1 MTKGR
6 SQTKRGRWLRAG
18 GLLGD
23 LSALALGWVEMLE
36 RASRER
42 ERQGP
47 RDAPW
52 HFSAITGGI
61 TGTGLREAET
71 SDAGTLLPLLFVTRT
86 CRWCRQEL
94 QMWASMTASEALS
107 THARPW
113 IFSLDDTS
121 PKRSTLWLPDALRRR
136 WRPGGRELAELA
148 GVARVPTTLWIDAL
162 DTVRVVVVGRSR
174 PETALSLLRGQT
186 P

>member
-1 MTKGR
+1 
-6 SQTKRGRWLRAG
+6 
-18 GLLGD
+18 
-23 LSALALGWVEMLE
+23 MLE

-47 RDAPW
+47 RDVPW
-52 HFSAITGGI
+52 HFAAITGGI

-94 QMWASMTASEALS
+94 QMWATTIAAEALGMG
-107 THARPW
+107 ARPW
-113 IFSLDDTS
+113 IFTLDDAGAVS
-121 PKRSTLWLPDALRRR
+121 STVWLPDALRRR
-136 WRPGGRELAELA
+136 WRPGGRELAQLA

-174 PETALSLLRGQT
+174 PEAALSLLRGQT